1 MAKAVQSQNPALKED
16 IGNLRWQK
24 GICGVCP
31 TGCWAEI
38 GFDKNGRIR
47 GIRND
52 DSHSLGM
59 LCPRGRYAPEII
71 YSKDRLLTPLK
82 RIGEKGEGKFSPIS
96 WSEAYGIIAE
106 RLGSIKE
113 KYGAEQTAIYTGR
126 GANELSLCD
135 IFQPKGVEVSSAS
148 SVLFPFGS
156 PNTMGVGALCYVSL
170 AMIAPHVTMGRM
182 QVNMFTDIEN
192 AEAVFVWGTNPATD
206 SPPIDMQRLEIAA
219 ARGAEIF
226 VIDPRRTEAVTRTG
240 GEWIPVRAG
249 TDGALALSIINVL
262 IEEGL
267 YDEEFADNWC
277 LGFSELKHYVQH
289 FSPKVTEGIT
299 GVPAET
305 IIKLARKLGQANGVS
320 LLMYTGL
327 EYSNSGVQAI
337 RAVYTLFALSGH
349 LDVPG
354 GLGLSMLKGTFPI
367 NRTCNQANPNV
378 NLSIGRDKYPI
389 YTKYR
394 AESHGIAL
402 TDSVLK
408 GEPYSIRGLI
418 IHGSSLST
426 SWPESSIWRE
436 MLSRL
441 EFLVCIDRQK
451 TADMAYADI
460 ILPATTMFE
469 NLSYMV
475 YGPVF
480 RVREKLIEPLGEAR
494 NDYLIMAGL
503 AEALGYGDIYP
514 QTEEEMINSVLKGS
528 GHTLESV
535 REKGGWVQIPAPIM
549 QYKKW
554 GKGLLRVD
562 GKKGF
567 DTPSGKFEIHSSVLE
582 EYGYE
587 PLPKY
592 TEVKES
598 PLGSPELLKKYP
610 LVFNSGARPYNDFRT
625 QFHNIPALNK
635 STPEPIAELNTEDA
649 AKRGIENGDL
659 VKVSTPRGAVDFR
672 AKVTGDVM
680 QGAIECNM
688 GGGTPVGPK
697 AWQKWNVNELTD
709 LTNYDEIS
717 GFPIY
722 KALLCEVTKV
732 KNCSEKSAETG
743 ASFEAC
749 NYSAIIAKS
758 AVKRRRKRIYL
769 DNNATTK
776 IDPQAKKAMMEAL
789 DKHGNPS
796 AIHHDGVEAR
806 GIITEARRS
815 IAKLINA
822 SPKSII
828 FTGSG
833 SEADNLAIKGAA
845 FALKDKGNHII
856 TSKIEHPAVLNT
868 CKFLETRGFEV
879 TYLGV
884 NKGGLVDP
892 KDLAGAITDKT
903 ILASIMA
910 VNNETGVI
918 QPIKQLCEA
927 AHKRGV
933 LFHTDAVQAVGR
945 INVDVRDL
953 GIDMLSLSAHKFHG
967 PKGIGALYVKDKAC
981 IEPLVHGGNQ
991 ERHLR
996 AGTENTASIAGAG
1009 KAAEIALLHLA
1020 EYGNI
1025 AVLRDRLEHEM
1036 LKLVPGAVV
1045 NGDKTKRVANTLNIT
1060 LPNLRGESIVIAL
1073 DQHGISLS
1081 SGSAC
1086 KSGSSEPTHVL
1097 LAMGRTEEEAHSA
1110 LRFSLSRYTAENEI
1124 STTVKT
1130 LSKILRE
1137 MKTFV
1142 RLLPCK

>member
-1 MAKAVQSQNPALKED
+1 MADKYTGK
-16 IGNLRWQK
+16 LRWQK

-38 GFDKNGRIR
+38 GYDKSGRIR
-47 GIRND
+47 SIRND

-59 LCPRGRYAPEII
+59 LCPRGRCASEII
-71 YSKDRLLTPLK
+71 YSSDRLLTPLK
-82 RIGEKGEGKFSPIS
+82 RTGKKGEGKFSPIS
-96 WSEAYGIIAE
+96 WDEAYCIIAE
-106 RLGSIKE
+106 RLNLIKE
-113 KYGAEQTAIYTGR
+113 RHGAEQTAIYTGR

-135 IFQPKGVEVSSAS
+135 IFQPKGVAVSSAS

-192 AEAVFVWGTNPATD
+192 AEAIFVWGTNPATD
-206 SPPIDMQRLEIAA
+206 SPPVDMQRLEIAA
-219 ARGAEIF
+219 ERGADIY
-226 VIDPRRTEAVTRTG
+226 VIDPRKTEAVTRTG
-240 GEWIPVRAG
+240 GKWIPIRAG

-267 YDEEFADNWC
+267 YDDDFAQNWC

-289 FSPKVTEGIT
+289 FSPSVVEGIT
-299 GVPAET
+299 GIPAGT
-305 IIKLARKLGQANGVS
+305 IVKLARVLEHSNGVS

-337 RAVYTLFALSGH
+337 RAIYTLFALAGQ

-354 GLGLSMLKGTFPI
+354 GMGLNMLEGTFPI
-367 NRTCNQANPNV
+367 NRSCNRANPNV
-378 NLSIGRDKYPI
+378 NLAIGRDKYPV

-402 TDSVLK
+402 IDSVLK
-408 GEPYSIRGLI
+408 DSPYPIRGLI

-426 SWPESSIWRE
+426 SWPQSNLWRA

-451 TADMAYADI
+451 TADMKFADI

-475 YGPVF
+475 YGPIF
-480 RVREKLIEPLGEAR
+480 RVRERLIEPLGEAR

-503 AEALGYGDIYP
+503 ASALGYGELYP
-514 QTEEEMINSVLKGS
+514 QTEEEMIDFALKGS
-528 GHTLESV
+528 GHMLKSI
-535 REKGGWVQIPAPIM
+535 RDKGGWVQIPSPII

-554 GKGLLRVD
+554 EKGLLRPD

-567 DTPSGKFEIHSSVLE
+567 DTPSGKFEIHSNILD

-610 LVFNSGARPYNDFRT
+610 LIFNSGARPHNDFRT
-625 QFHNIPALNK
+625 QFHNTPCLNRNTLEPLAEINPQDAL
-635 STPEPIAELNTEDA
+635 
-649 AKRGIENGDL
+649 KRGIENGDL
-659 VKVSTPRGAVDFR
+659 IKVSTLRGAVNFR
-672 AKVTGDVM
+672 AKVSEGIM
-680 QGAIECNM
+680 QGTIECNM

-709 LTNYDEIS
+709 LSNYDEIS

-722 KALLCEVTKV
+722 KALLCEAEKV
-732 KNCSEKSAETG
+732 KSGNAEEKAQTG
-743 ASFEAC
+743 IGFEVC
-749 NYSAIIAKS
+749 NYSAIVAKS
-758 AVKRRRKRIYL
+758 SVKRRRKRIYL

-776 IDPQAKKAMMEAL
+776 IDPEVKKVISKTL
-789 DKHGNPS
+789 GLCGNPS
-796 AIHHDGVEAR
+796 SIHHDGIKAR
-806 GIITEARRS
+806 NVITEARRS
-815 IAKLINA
+815 IAKLVNCP
-822 SPKSII
+822 PKSII

-833 SEADNLAIKGAA
+833 SEADNTALTGTAY
-845 FALKDKGNHII
+845 ALKDKGNHII
-856 TSKIEHPAVLNT
+856 TSKIEHPALLNT
-868 CKFLETRGFEV
+868 CKFLEAQGFEV
-879 TYLGV
+879 TYLDV
-884 NKGGLVDP
+884 DKNGLVSPD
-892 KDLAGAITDKT
+892 DLEKAINGNT
-903 ILASIMA
+903 ILVSIMA

-918 QPIKQLCEA
+918 QHVKELCRIS
-927 AHKRGV
+927 HQKGV
-933 LFHTDAVQAVGR
+933 FFHTDAVQAVGK
-945 INVDVRDL
+945 IKVDMKEWGV
-953 GIDMLSLSAHKFHG
+953 DMLSLSAHKIHG
-967 PKGIGALYVKDKAC
+967 PKGVGVLC
-981 IEPLVHGGNQ
+981 ISEKTQILPLIHGGKQ
-991 ERHLR
+991 ERGLR
-996 AGTENTASIAGAG
+996 AGTENTAGIAGAG
-1009 KAAEIALLHLA
+1009 KASLIALAKLS
-1020 EYGNI
+1020 EYENI
-1025 AVLRDRLEHEM
+1025 KILRDK
-1036 LKLVPGAVV
+1036 LKKEIIRLVPGAVV
-1045 NGDKTKRVANTLNIT
+1045 NGGGAKRVANTLNIT
-1060 LPNLRGESIVIAL
+1060 LPELRGESIVIAL
-1073 DQHGISLS
+1073 DQRGISLS

-1086 KSGSSEPTHVL
+1086 KSGSPEPTHVL
-1097 LAMGRTEEEAHSA
+1097 LAMGKTEEEAHSA
-1110 LRFSLSRYTAENEI
+1110 LRFSLSRYTTESEI
-1124 STTVKT
+1124 NATIKT
-1130 LSKILRE
+1130 LAGVLKE